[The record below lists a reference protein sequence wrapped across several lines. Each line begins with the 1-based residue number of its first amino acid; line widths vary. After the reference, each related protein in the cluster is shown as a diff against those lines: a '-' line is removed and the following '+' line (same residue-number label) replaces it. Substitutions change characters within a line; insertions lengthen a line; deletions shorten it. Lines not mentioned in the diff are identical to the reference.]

1 MNGMA
6 DSSIPNMQRIEV
18 RDLAKSYKV
27 GGRRVD
33 ALRGVDLTI
42 DEPGFYGVMGASG
55 SGKSTLL
62 HLLSGLDNA
71 DRGTMLVG
79 ETSVNELDEQALTMY
94 RRRSVGVIFQK
105 FNLLP
110 TLTALENVVL
120 PGVLEKLPPAEL
132 DARGRSLLE
141 DMGLSDRSDHRPDAL
156 SGGEQQRVAIARALF
171 FSPAILFADEP
182 TGNLDMVSSD
192 RLWSV
197 LERLAGERKMIVL
210 MVTHEA
216 EAAARCRQVF
226 VLRDGRNA
234 GVIDA
239 EELDPSELAARAASV
254 AGPV

>member
-1 MNGMA
+1 MA
-6 DSSIPNMQRIEV
+6 DPSTSNKQRIEV

-27 GGRRVD
+27 GGRRID

-42 DEPGFYGVMGASG
+42 EEPGFYGVMGASG

-71 DRGTMLVG
+71 DRGTMVVG
-79 ETSVNELDEQALTMY
+79 ETTVNELDEQALTMY
-94 RRRSVGVIFQK
+94 RRRRVGVIFQK

-120 PGVLEKLPPAEL
+120 PGVLDKLSPGEL

-141 DMGLSDRSDHRPDAL
+141 DMGLSDRADHRPDAL

-197 LERLAGERKMIVL
+197 LERLAGERNMIVL

-226 VLRDGRNA
+226 VLRDGQNA

-254 AGPV
+254 ARPV

>member
-6 DSSIPNMQRIEV
+6 DPSTPNKQRIEV
-18 RDLAKSYKV
+18 RDLAKRYEV
-27 GGRRVD
+27 GGRRID
-33 ALRGVDLTI
+33 ALRGVDLMI
-42 DEPGFYGVMGASG
+42 DQPGFYGVMGASG

-62 HLLSGLDNA
+62 HLLAGLDNA
-71 DRGTMLVG
+71 DEGTMLVG
-79 ETSVNELDEQALTMY
+79 ETAVNELDEQALTLY
-94 RRRSVGVIFQK
+94 RRRRVGVIFQK

-120 PGVLEKLPPAEL
+120 PGVLEKLPPSEL

-141 DMGLSDRSDHRPDAL
+141 DMGLSERADHRPDAL

-171 FSPAILFADEP
+171 FSPGILLADEP

-239 EELDPSELAARAASV
+239 QELDPSELAARAAAV

>member
-6 DSSIPNMQRIEV
+6 ESSTPNMQRIEV

>member
-71 DRGTMLVG
+71 DRGTMVVG

-105 FNLLP
+105 FNLWSLCIAISTRTP
-110 TLTALENVVL
+110 TWIN
-120 PGVLEKLPPAEL
+120 
-132 DARGRSLLE
+132 
-141 DMGLSDRSDHRPDAL
+141 
-156 SGGEQQRVAIARALF
+156 IF
-171 FSPAILFADEP
+171 I
-182 TGNLDMVSSD
+182 VSYCIKD
-192 RLWSV
+192 
-197 LERLAGERKMIVL
+197 
-210 MVTHEA
+210 
-216 EAAARCRQVF
+216 
-226 VLRDGRNA
+226 
-234 GVIDA
+234 
-239 EELDPSELAARAASV
+239 
-254 AGPV
+254 

>member
-6 DSSIPNMQRIEV
+6 DSSTPNMQRIEV

-42 DEPGFYGVMGASG
+42 DAPGFYGVMGASG

-71 DRGTMLVG
+71 DRGTMVVG

-110 TLTALENVVL
+110 TLTALENVML
-120 PGVLEKLPPAEL
+120 PGVLEKMPPAEL

-141 DMGLSDRSDHRPDAL
+141 DMGLSDRTDHRPDAL

-171 FSPAILFADEP
+171 FSPPILFADEP

-239 EELDPSELAARAASV
+239 QELDPSELAARAASV

>member
-6 DSSIPNMQRIEV
+6 EPSTQSMQRIMV
-18 RDLAKSYKV
+18 RDLAKSYTV

-42 DEPGFYGVMGASG
+42 EESGFYGVMGASG

-62 HLLSGLDNA
+62 HLLSGLDKA
-71 DRGTMLVG
+71 DRGTITVG
-79 ETSVNELDEQALTMY
+79 ETAVDDLDEQALTMY

-141 DMGLSDRSDHRPDAL
+141 DMGLSDRVDHRPDAL

-171 FSPAILFADEP
+171 FSPGILFADEP

-197 LERLAGERKMIVL
+197 LERLAGERNMIVL

>member
-1 MNGMA
+1 MEH
-6 DSSIPNMQRIEV
+6 PV
-18 RDLAKSYKV
+18 LH
-27 GGRRVD
+27 GREHKGREHPGARRARLLGRNRSLEGESVCLGR
-33 ALRGVDLTI
+33 LRRHEKTQ
-42 DEPGFYGVMGASG
+42 
-55 SGKSTLL
+55 
-62 HLLSGLDNA
+62 
-71 DRGTMLVG
+71 
-79 ETSVNELDEQALTMY
+79 LDEQALTMY

-120 PGVLEKLPPAEL
+120 PGVLEKMPPDEL

-141 DMGLSDRSDHRPDAL
+141 DMGLSDRADHRPDAL

-197 LERLAGERKMIVL
+197 LERLAGERNMIVL